1 MSKPIQAISND
12 MGSLADDARGL
23 IAATADIAGEKV
35 QEARERLAAAL
46 EHGREIYDRV
56 RAKESEGARA
66 VDDAVRG
73 HLYETIAIGVGVGL
87 LVGWLAA
94 RGCSSCKR
102 D

>member
-12 MGSLADDARGL
+12 LGSLADDARGL

-35 QEARERLAAAL
+35 QEARNRLADAL
-46 EHGREIYDRV
+46 ERGREIYDRV
-56 RAKESEGARA
+56 RAKEADGIRA
-66 VDDAVRG
+66 VDEAVQG

-87 LVGWLAA
+87 LIGYLAA
-94 RGCSSCKR
+94 RRCTGKR